1 MNEQS
6 ALLGQL
12 KIDREPE
19 RSGGDGGGGW
29 IKWLVVVLVLLLVT
43 GGLGWWLLQPG
54 GLPVKAVT
62 VQAAGGASDGPA
74 SLLDAS
80 GYVVARRT
88 ATVSAKIT
96 GKVTE
101 VLIEEGQHVDAGEIV
116 GKLDDTNIR
125 ASFDQSTAQ
134 LAFARASHDQV
145 RVQLANAQRDYAR
158 KQQLLAQRFVS
169 QSEVDNAQT
178 ALDDLKAQLQT
189 AARNV
194 DVSRQGV
201 GVAQKSLDDT
211 VVRAPFAGVITVK
224 AAQTGEIVSPLS
236 AGGGFTRTGIG
247 TIVDMDSLEIE
258 VDVNESFI
266 GRVKPGQV
274 CSAKLNA
281 YPDWEIPAE
290 VIAIIPTADRAKA
303 TVKVR
308 VGFRQKGDSRV
319 LPDMGVRVSFLSE
332 APKSDAA
339 GSTAKPGVLV
349 PPDAVQAQGDTGVVF
364 VIRDDQL
371 ERRAVKL
378 GLKTSAGQ
386 TVLAGVSAGERVAMG
401 DMAKFADGA
410 KVMVA
415 KD

>member
-1 MNEQS
+1 MNDKS
-6 ALLGQL
+6 ALLSQL
-12 KIDREPE
+12 KIDRGPE
-19 RSGGDGGGGW
+19 SSDEGGGW
-29 IKWLVVVLVLLLVT
+29 GKWIVVAILLLLIA
-43 GGLGWWLLQPG
+43 GAGAWWLMKPS
-54 GLPVKAVT
+54 GLPVKAAT
-62 VQAAGGASDGPA
+62 VQSAGGANAGPA

-116 GKLDDTNIR
+116 GRLDDTNIR
-125 ASFDQSTAQ
+125 ASYGQATAQ
-134 LAFARASHDQV
+134 LAYARAAHDQV
-145 RVQLANAQRDYAR
+145 RVQLANAQRDYER
-158 KQQLLAQRFVS
+158 KKQLLAQHFVS
-169 QSEVDNAQT
+169 QAEVDNAQT
-178 ALDDLKAQLQT
+178 ALDDLKAQLNT

-201 GVAQKSLDDT
+201 EVSQMSLDDT

-247 TIVDMDSLEIE
+247 TIVDMDSLEVE

-266 GRVKPGQV
+266 NRVSAGQPATV
-274 CSAKLNA
+274 KLNA

-308 VGFRQKGDSRV
+308 VGFKQKGDPRV
-319 LPDMGVRVSFLSE
+319 LPDMGARVSFLSS
-332 APKSDAA
+332 APAA
-339 GSTAKPGVLV
+339 GGAVTARPGVLV
-349 PPDAVQAQGDTGVVF
+349 PADAVQANGESGVAW
-364 VIRDDQL
+364 VIREDKL
-371 ERRAVKL
+371 ERRAVRL
-378 GLKTSAGQ
+378 GARNGEQL
-386 TVLAGVSAGERVAMG
+386 TVLAGLSAGERVAIG
-401 DMAKFADGA
+401 DASKFEDGA
-410 KVMVA
+410 QVVVQP
-415 KD
+415 